1 MKENS
6 SKSHSGTVLYRT
18 ASKEEGWD
26 GISDFMYH
34 ISPSPRIKIIQIFQE
49 LDSVSSCS
57 LAVELALFIS
67 ESIPVF
73 MSYNILINHMRYPRQ
88 LVCLVLESYQTFT
101 SSHYP
106 FFSIQM
112 HFIPCFNFT
121 HKSDLEQVLPHV
133 HTSTSC
139 GFLSYLHVF
148 CMLFALVSYLYSL
161 SWRLEPLC
169 NTLSRLQKI
178 SVLLQVKLSSVDLS
192 PTLFLYNFY
201 SRNSLNTRIS
211 FLLQVILTQMCGISN
226 SLFLY

>member
-6 SKSHSGTVLYRT
+6 SKSHSGTALYRT

-26 GISDFMYH
+26 GISDLMYH
-34 ISPSPRIKIIQIFQE
+34 ISPSPRMKIMQISQE
-49 LDSVSSCS
+49 LDSVSSCGIAVD
-57 LAVELALFIS
+57 LAVFIS

-121 HKSDLEQVLPHV
+121 QKSDLEQVLPHV

-148 CMLFALVSYLYSL
+148 CMPFPLTSYLYSL

-178 SVLLQVKLSSVDLS
+178 SILLQVKLSSVDLIYH
-192 PTLFLYNFY
+192 LHYFY
-201 SRNSLNTRIS
+201 
-211 FLLQVILTQMCGISN
+211 VIFTVETP
-226 SLFLY
+226 